1 MADDADLAAEYQDR
15 HNAQA
20 LVKVQQAQPAAQRA
34 AVAGKTRC
42 AECND
47 KIPRPRVAAL
57 PFCTRC
63 TECQEVFERRLKAQ

>member
-20 LVKVQQAQPAAQRA
+20 LAKLQQSQPAAQRV

-42 AECND
+42 VDCND
-47 KIPRPRVAAL
+47 KIARQRVAAL
-57 PFCTRC
+57 PFSSRC
-63 TECQEVFERRLKAQ
+63 TECQEVFERRLKAK